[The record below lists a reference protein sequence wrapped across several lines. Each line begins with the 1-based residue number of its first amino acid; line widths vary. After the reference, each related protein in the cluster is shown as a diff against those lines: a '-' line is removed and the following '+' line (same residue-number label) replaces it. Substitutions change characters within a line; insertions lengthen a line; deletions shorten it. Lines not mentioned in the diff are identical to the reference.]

1 MVKNEKANKTQ
12 TPRQVLRQ
20 KNVTLPYNLYISP
33 LFKPQVAD
41 QQQKKTPDMSYAKR
55 NLPT

>member
-1 MVKNEKANKTQ
+1 M
-12 TPRQVLRQ
+12 
-20 KNVTLPYNLYISP
+20 LPYNLYIFP

-41 QQQKKTPDMSYAKR
+41 QQQQKKTPDMSYAKR